1 MASENVR
8 DARTAGAVS
17 GGLSGAGTGAA
28 IGSSFSPVGTA
39 IGTIIGAVSGA
50 IGGAKKEEAE
60 AKAREAEVKR
70 LEQRENTA
78 VQRQVLDSLSAGI
91 DPRSQSDAPSGSP
104 AASVAPQQF
113 ESVADNLSASG
124 SNLSKSLSSRIQL
137 ETETATMLHNSWRSF
152 VDDGYKSLAVTEQQL
167 NTLLADERSVL
178 ELTNE
183 QQQSAETAYNSS
195 YSSAYDSLTTR
206 SYTREEYDQVNTYV
220 SELSSKDEKKRSRAL
235 TQLEHYLSYG
245 GQLDVTGSITG
256 LGASVSTHVEN
267 SDKSKDASE
276 QTEEQDKRKQRED
289 REDIEASTKKTY
301 RFDKQ
306 TAEHISS
313 VFAMQ
318 QRDNIL
324 SKLSSTYRT
333 LDPGTKEKYR
343 SARERL
349 NNKMRLDY
357 NRANTGFEDYVNR
370 TFKHS
375 RNFFR
380 FLKDPFGSGSNDYL
394 KGFNY

>member
-70 LEQRENTA
+70 LEKREDTA
-78 VQRQVLDSLSAGI
+78 VQRQVLDSLAAGI

-113 ESVADNLSASG
+113 ESVADNMAAAG

-167 NTLLADERSVL
+167 NQLLADERSVL

-195 YSSAYDSLTTR
+195 YSSAFDALTTR
-206 SYTREEYDQVNTYV
+206 SYTREEYDQVNTFV
-220 SELSSKDEKKRSRAL
+220 SELSSKDDKKRSQNNR
-235 TQLEHYLSYG
+235 SY
-245 GQLDVTGSITG
+245 
-256 LGASVSTHVEN
+256 VS
-267 SDKSKDASE
+267 
-276 QTEEQDKRKQRED
+276 
-289 REDIEASTKKTY
+289 
-301 RFDKQ
+301 
-306 TAEHISS
+306 
-313 VFAMQ
+313 
-318 QRDNIL
+318 
-324 SKLSSTYRT
+324 
-333 LDPGTKEKYR
+333 
-343 SARERL
+343 
-349 NNKMRLDY
+349 
-357 NRANTGFEDYVNR
+357 
-370 TFKHS
+370 
-375 RNFFR
+375 
-380 FLKDPFGSGSNDYL
+380 
-394 KGFNY
+394 

>member
-1 MASENVR
+1 MASESVHN
-8 DARTAGAVS
+8 ARAAGGVS
-17 GGLSGAGTGAA
+17 GALSGAGTGAA

-39 IGTIIGAVSGA
+39 IGTIIGAVAGG

-60 AKAREAEVKR
+60 AKAREEEVKR

-78 VQRQVLDSLSAGI
+78 VQRQVLDSLAAGI

-104 AASVAPQQF
+104 SASVAPQQF
-113 ESVADNLSASG
+113 ESVADNLAASG

-195 YSSAYDSLTTR
+195 YSSALDSLTTQ
-206 SYTREEYDQVNTYV
+206 SFTREEYDNITTLV
-220 SELSSKDEKKRSRAL
+220 SELKSKDTGKRSKAL
-235 TQLEHYLSYG
+235 SELEKALSYG
-245 GQLDVTGSITG
+245 GSLSAHVSPFSIG
-256 LGASVSTHVEN
+256 GAGEAHVEN
-267 SDKSKDASE
+267 SEKYKDSSE
-276 QTEEQDKRKQRED
+276 VTDEERKHKERKDDEKID
-289 REDIEASTKKTY
+289 ASTKRNY

-313 VFAMQ
+313 LYAMQ
-318 QRDNIL
+318 QRENVL
-324 SKLSSTYRT
+324 SKVSSTYRT
-333 LDPGTKEKYR
+333 LDPATVEKYR

-380 FLKDPFGSGSNDYL
+380 FLKDPFGTGSNEYL